1 MATQQPESQ
10 RRTMVTNCEM
20 STQEF
25 VTLCGNTWDDI
36 TRLTQS
42 KGQEYANS
50 DNQLDNFKRLSK
62 ALGLA
67 PDAVCFVYL
76 TKHMDAIQN
85 HIREPGR
92 AKSEPITGR
101 IDDAILYLLLL
112 KAIYSCQNL
121 QKTATSQQ

>member
-1 MATQQPESQ
+1 
-10 RRTMVTNCEM
+10 M

-25 VTLCGNTWDDI
+25 VALCSDTWDAI

-42 KGQEYANS
+42 KGHEYANS
-50 DNQLDNFKRLSK
+50 DNQLDNFKRLST

-76 TKHMDAIQN
+76 AKHMDAIQN
-85 HIREPGR
+85 HIREPER
-92 AKSEPITGR
+92 VKSEPIAGR

-112 KAIYSCQNL
+112 KAIYQCDGTP
-121 QKTATSQQ
+121 KTHTTTK

>member
-1 MATQQPESQ
+1 
-10 RRTMVTNCEM
+10 MVTNCEM

-25 VTLCGNTWDDI
+25 VTLCGDTWDSI

-42 KGQEYANS
+42 KGHEYANS
-50 DNQLDNFKRLSK
+50 DNQLDNFRRLSL

-85 HIREPGR
+85 HIREPER

-112 KAIYSCQNL
+112 KAIYLCQNPP
-121 QKTATSQQ
+121 KRAITQQ

>member
-1 MATQQPESQ
+1 
-10 RRTMVTNCEM
+10 MVTNCEM

-25 VTLCGNTWDDI
+25 VTLCGDTWDDI

-42 KGQEYANS
+42 KGHEYANS
-50 DNQLDNFKRLSK
+50 DNQLDNFRRLSK

-85 HIREPGR
+85 HIREPER

-112 KAIYSCQNL
+112 KAIYSCQSPR
-121 QKTATSQQ
+121 KTATTQQ

>member
-1 MATQQPESQ
+1 MATQQPESK

-25 VTLCGNTWDDI
+25 VTLCGDTWDDI

-42 KGQEYANS
+42 KGHEYANS
-50 DNQLDNFKRLSK
+50 DNQLDNFRRLSK

-85 HIREPGR
+85 HIREPER

-112 KAIYSCQNL
+112 KAIYSCQSPR
-121 QKTATSQQ
+121 KTTTTQQ